1 MDILCVLAIIAGRF
15 FSLHCAVA
23 NVWAEFTAPEPDI
36 ILEKEV
42 LLSPCPVL
50 DRVLAT
56 DTSDPAIAKGAE
68 CAVDPERSITSESGF
83 PVSFAPD
90 PILGKTGR
98 SVLKFIPGKTF

>member
-1 MDILCVLAIIAGRF
+1 M
-15 FSLHCAVA
+15 A
-23 NVWAEFTAPEPDI
+23 NVWAEVTAPEPDI

-68 CAVDPERSITSESGF
+68 CAVDPERSITSALGF
-83 PVSFAPD
+83 PDSFSQFSYLE
-90 PILGKTGR
+90 ILGD
-98 SVLKFIPGKTF
+98 LYLN